1 MICCRGHTW
10 PENSAYGLFGIG
22 SYEYDVKR
30 RFHMTR
36 TILLKRVEGIELWT
50 TISEADQHFAVKTS
64 LRRARVTNTRDDAE
78 AFLAQ
83 ALSKARTTRAD

>member
-1 MICCRGHTW
+1 
-10 PENSAYGLFGIG
+10 
-22 SYEYDVKR
+22 
-30 RFHMTR
+30 
-36 TILLKRVEGIELWT
+36 LKRVEGIELWT